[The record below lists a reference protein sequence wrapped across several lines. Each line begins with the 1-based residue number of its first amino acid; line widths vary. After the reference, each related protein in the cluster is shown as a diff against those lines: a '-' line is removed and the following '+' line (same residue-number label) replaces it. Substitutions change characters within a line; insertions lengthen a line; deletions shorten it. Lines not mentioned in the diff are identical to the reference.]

1 MTRTLSSTE
10 AIIQDIR
17 EGRMVIMTDDET
29 RENEGDLIFAA
40 EKTTP
45 EMINFMMKFG
55 RGLIC
60 VPMTEDRI
68 HALGL
73 DPMNPNPEDPMKTA
87 FTVSVD
93 AKAGITTGISAFD
106 RNRTIELLADPK
118 TQRDDLVIPG
128 HIFPLKAKKG
138 GVLRRAG
145 HTEAAVDLMQL
156 SGLSPVAVIC
166 EIINDDGKMA
176 RLADL
181 LMFAKTHGLKIGT
194 IRDLIASRAKTDSL
208 VKKVGEAQ
216 LPTKYGMWTIRVYE
230 SALDGS
236 QHVALTQGVV
246 NEKPALVRVHSECF
260 TGDIL
265 SSLRCDC
272 QAQLHR
278 AMEMIQKEGAGVILY
293 MRQEG
298 RGIGLVNKI
307 KAYALQD
314 QHGLDTVQA
323 NEALGFKPD
332 LRDYGIGAQILH
344 DLGLSKLRLMT
355 NNPCKIVGLEGY
367 GLQVVERVPIL
378 TPSNPLSAKYLKT
391 KQEKLGHILD
401 LGKEP

>member
-1 MTRTLSSTE
+1 MALLNSIQE
-10 AIIQDIR
+10 IIQDIR

-40 EKTTP
+40 QKTTP
-45 EMINFMMKFG
+45 EMVNFMMKFG

-60 VPMTEDRI
+60 VPMAAERI
-68 HALGL
+68 HEIGL
-73 DPMNPNPEDPMKTA
+73 DQMNPNPEDSMKTA

-93 AKAGITTGISAFD
+93 AKAGVSTGISAYD

-118 TQRDDLVIPG
+118 SQREDFVIPG
-128 HIFPLKAKKG
+128 HLFPLRAKKG

-156 SGLSPVAVIC
+156 AGVAPVGVIC
-166 EIINDDGKMA
+166 EIVNDDGKMA
-176 RLADL
+176 RLSDL
-181 LMFAKTHGLKIGT
+181 LVFAHNHRLKIGT
-194 IRDLIASRAKTDSL
+194 IRDLIAYRTKSDKL
-208 VKKVGEAQ
+208 VKKISEAQ
-216 LPTKYGMWTIRVYE
+216 LPTKFGTWTIQIYE
-230 SALDGS
+230 SLLDGV
-236 QHVALTQGVV
+236 QHVALTQGKIGDHPV
-246 NEKPALVRVHSECF
+246 LVRVHSECF
-260 TGDIL
+260 TGEVL

-272 QAQLHR
+272 QDQLHA
-278 AMEMIQKEGAGVILY
+278 AMTMIQREGAGVILY

-298 RGIGLVNKI
+298 RGIGLANKI
-307 KAYALQD
+307 KAYDLQD
-314 QHGLDTVQA
+314 KHGLDTVQA

-355 NNPCKIVGLEGY
+355 NNPRKIVGLEGY
-367 GLQVVERVPIL
+367 GLEVVERVSIK
-378 TPSNPLSAKYLKT
+378 TQTNPLSARYLKT

-401 LGKEP
+401 LGTES

>member
-1 MTRTLSSTE
+1 MALLNTTQE
-10 AIIQDIR
+10 IIQDIR

-40 EKTTP
+40 QKTTP
-45 EMINFMMKFG
+45 EMVNFMMKFG

-60 VPMTEDRI
+60 VPMTGERI
-68 HALGL
+68 HEIGL
-73 DPMNPNPEDPMKTA
+73 DQMNPNPEDSMKTA

-93 AKAGITTGISAFD
+93 AKAGVSTGISAYD

-118 TQRDDLVIPG
+118 SQREDFAIPG
-128 HIFPLKAKKG
+128 HLFPLKAKQG

-156 SGLSPVAVIC
+156 AGVAPVGVIC
-166 EIINDDGKMA
+166 EIVNDDGKMA
-176 RLADL
+176 RLSDL
-181 LMFAKTHGLKIGT
+181 LVFANNHKLKIGT
-194 IRDLIASRAKTDSL
+194 IRDLIAHRTKTDKL
-208 VKKVGEAQ
+208 VKKISEAK
-216 LPTKYGMWTIRVYE
+216 LPTKFGMWTIQIYE
-230 SALDGS
+230 SVLDGV
-236 QHVALTQGVV
+236 QHVALTQGTIGDGPV
-246 NEKPALVRVHSECF
+246 LVRVHSECF
-260 TGDIL
+260 TGEVL

-272 QAQLHR
+272 QDQLHA
-278 AMEMIQKEGAGVILY
+278 AMAMIQREGAGVILY

-298 RGIGLVNKI
+298 RGIGLANKI

-314 QHGLDTVQA
+314 KHGLDTVQA

-355 NNPCKIVGLEGY
+355 NNPRKIVGLEGY
-367 GLQVVERVPIL
+367 GLEVVERVSIK
-378 TPSNPLSAKYLKT
+378 TKANPLSAKYLRT

-401 LGKEP
+401 LGTES